1 MNISF
6 GSQLFQYLITGI
18 MIGSVYGLVALGFNI
33 IYKSTEIIN
42 LAQGDFVMLGGLG
55 SVFFVSV
62 LHFPLLLSVIFGL
75 IFAMCA
81 GAIFERIAIWPLK
94 NASLVT
100 LILITLA
107 GSLILEGSVMIVM
120 GKNPYSLPPFSS
132 THSIHLFGAV
142 ISIQYLWVI
151 GISIVTIIVMNYFFN
166 RTSAGKAMTACADNP
181 VAALLMGIP
190 VKRMVLLSFAISALI
205 GALAGAAITPSM
217 LMEYDRGPMLTIKG
231 FAAAIIGGL
240 GSFGGSIV
248 GGLILGITEAMFA
261 GLISSGY
268 KDVASLAILLI
279 ILFVKPTG
287 IFGNKDASKLKK

>member
-1 MNISF
+1 M
-6 GSQLFQYLITGI
+6 FQYLITGI
-18 MIGSVYGLVALGFNI
+18 MIGFVYGLVALGFNI
-33 IYKSTEIIN
+33 IYKSSKVIN

-55 SVFFVSV
+55 SVFFVSF
-62 LHFPLLLSVIFGL
+62 LHLPLLISVILAL

-81 GAIFERIAIWPLK
+81 GALFERIAIWPLK
-94 NASLVT
+94 NASPVT

-107 GSLILEGSVMIVM
+107 GSLIIEGLVMIAM
-120 GKNPYSLPPFSS
+120 GTNPYSLPAFSG
-132 THSIHLFGAV
+132 TNSIHLFGAV
-142 ISIQYLWVI
+142 ISRQYLWVI
-151 GISIVTIIVMNYFFN
+151 GISIVTIIAMNYFFN
-166 RTSAGKAMTACADNP
+166 KTSAGKAMTACADNP

-217 LMEYDRGPMLTIKG
+217 LMEYDRGIMLTIKG

-240 GSFGGSIV
+240 GSFDGAIV

-268 KDVASLAILLI
+268 KDAASLSILLI
-279 ILFVKPTG
+279 ILFIKPSG
-287 IFGNKDASKLKK
+287 IFGNKDISKLKKL